1 MAEVKKTEEEAVEK
15 KSGGSKLVVILLIV
29 VILLLGGLL
38 GGGAYLFLSGK
49 LTPQGTAQVAAE
61 EHADAHGDEHGDKK
75 AKKEKKK
82 NEHPVPTY
90 VLIGEE
96 KAPFVVNLADTSEA
110 DYLQVEVQVLISDP
124 TLEAAI
130 KTHMPALKAKLG
142 ALFSQ
147 QKSAEIKTAQG
158 REQLRQAALEE
169 VRKIMDSQTD
179 TVYPEDIEDLLFT
192 TFVMQ

>member
-1 MAEVKKTEEEAVEK
+1 MAEAKKTEEAVEK

-29 VILLLGGLL
+29 VILLLGGVL

-49 LTPQGTAQVAAE
+49 LTPQGAAQVADAEGHAE
-61 EHADAHGDEHGDKK
+61 EGEHKK
-75 AKKEKKK
+75 PKKEKKDK
-82 NEHPVPTY
+82 AHAAPTY

-96 KAPFVVNLADTSEA
+96 KAPFTVNLAETSEA

-124 TLEAAI
+124 AVEGAI
-130 KTHMPALKAKLG
+130 KTHMPLLKSKLG

-158 REQLRQAALEE
+158 REQLRLHALEE
-169 VRKIMDSQTD
+169 VRKVMGSMTD
-179 TVYPEDIEDLLFT
+179 TVDPEDIEDLLFT
-192 TFVMQ
+192 NFVMQ